1 MRDLLS
7 ASEIA
12 DLRIPGLPTSKP
24 AIIARADREQW
35 YSETVTGRGGERRV
49 YRLPE
54 QYQVEP
60 LVAAA
65 RQLSATQGAAPAV
78 VDVAKLQMV
87 ESVLEHILQVRGLK
101 LRPDQRGQVVAF
113 LYDYIARGG
122 SRETMTQALDAL
134 VA

>member
-1 MRDLLS
+1 MLS

-12 DLRIPGLPTSKP
+12 ALGLPGMPGSKP
-24 AIIARADREQW
+24 AIIARAEREQW
-35 YSETVTGRGGERRV
+35 YHETVTGRGGERRV

-60 LVAAA
+60 LVAVA
-65 RQLSATQGAAPAV
+65 RQLSATQGAVPAA

-87 ESVLEHILQVRGLK
+87 EAVLESILQERGLK
-101 LRPDQRGQVVAF
+101 LRPDRRGQVVAF

-122 SRETMTQALDAL
+122 SRETMSQALDAL